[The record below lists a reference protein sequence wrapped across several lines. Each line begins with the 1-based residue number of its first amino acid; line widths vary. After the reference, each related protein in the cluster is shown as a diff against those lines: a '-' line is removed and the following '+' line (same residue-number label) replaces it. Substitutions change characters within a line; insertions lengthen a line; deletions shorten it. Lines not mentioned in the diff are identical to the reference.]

1 VEAGRYDVM
10 PLDGSGLAR
19 MIAEKPLVAVPRDSY
34 TYMPGTQS
42 VPFFAGPRLMN
53 RPHSITASVE
63 IPEAGAEGVLLCQ
76 GTAAG
81 GYSLYVKDGKLHYV
95 HNYVGRGLYSVTA
108 PDPLPAGEH
117 ELRFEFEPTG
127 QPDMA
132 HGKGVPGRL
141 QLYVDGALVAN
152 ADAPV
157 TVPFAL
163 NPGAL
168 TCGAN
173 PGSPVTPDYPSPF
186 KFTGTLHKVTVDV
199 SGELIHDPE
208 AELRAHMARQ

>member
-1 VEAGRYDVM
+1 
-10 PLDGSGLAR
+10 
-19 MIAEKPLVAVPRDSY
+19 
-34 TYMPGTQS
+34 
-42 VPFFAGPRLMN
+42 MN

-63 IPEAGAEGVLLCQ
+63 IPDGGAEGVLLCQ
-76 GTAAG
+76 GCAAG
-81 GYSLYVKDGKLHYV
+81 GYSLYMRDGKLHYV
-95 HNYVGRGLYSVTA
+95 HNWVGRALYEVTSEA
-108 PDPLPAGEH
+108 DVPAGKH

-127 QPDMA
+127 QPDLP
-132 HGKGVPGRL
+132 HGKGAPGRM

-152 ADAPV
+152 AEAPV
-157 TVPFAL
+157 TTPFVL